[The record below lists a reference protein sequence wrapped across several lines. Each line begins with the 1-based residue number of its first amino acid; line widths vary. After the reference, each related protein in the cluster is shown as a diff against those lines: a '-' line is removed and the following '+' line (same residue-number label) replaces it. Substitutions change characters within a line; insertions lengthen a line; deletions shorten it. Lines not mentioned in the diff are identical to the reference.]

1 MSSAQPRKYVFDEIH
16 GYIVLDNLTR
26 ELIDTPPLQRLR
38 RIKQLSQAWY
48 VFPGA
53 VHTRFSHSLGVM
65 RLAEKVADKL
75 ISDGLLRKDERDLLR
90 VAALLHDIGH
100 TPYSHALEYVFYTSF
115 GVNHEELS
123 YMMITEEPHITE
135 ALSSYGLTPSEVAEV
150 VTGGHENVI
159 FSNILGGDLNV
170 DRLDYLPRDALHT
183 GVKYGLIDLERII
196 QTLTLDGDGNV
207 AVLPKAIHAVESFY
221 VSRLHMYR
229 SVYYHKTITGYQ
241 LLLASIYELMMSERE
256 VKSLLEPFTSLEGIR
271 RAVRDGSIAAWD
283 DFLIGGVMDMVLAR
297 KLGSDVLR
305 GLIKSYV
312 NRRGYRAV
320 YNHIS
325 FKQGAGITP
334 SEMDKLDR
342 VSRSL
347 LLKGLGTYIFRTYTE
362 SVPIISREGEA
373 RVIREAKSLR
383 ISEIEDSIVGS
394 LPRYMEIVRI
404 YALPEVEDAVK
415 NVLNLL

>member
-1 MSSAQPRKYVFDEIH
+1 MSSTQPRKYVFDEIH
-16 GYIVLDNLTR
+16 GYIVLDPLTR
-26 ELIDTPPLQRLR
+26 DLVDTPPLQRLR

-65 RLAEKVADKL
+65 RLAERVADKL
-75 ISDGLLRKDERDLLR
+75 ISDGLLRKDEKDLLR
-90 VAALLHDIGH
+90 VAALLHDVGH
-100 TPYSHALEYVFYTSF
+100 TPYSHALEYVFYTNF

-123 YMMITEEPHITE
+123 YMVITEEPHIVE
-135 ALSSYGLTPSEVAEV
+135 VLSNYGLTPSEVAEV
-150 VTGGHENVI
+150 VTGGHRNVI

-183 GVKYGLIDLERII
+183 GVKYGLIDLERIT
-196 QTLTLDGDGNV
+196 QTLTLDDEGNV

-256 VKSLLEPFTSLEGIR
+256 VKSLLDPFTSLEGIR
-271 RAVRDGSIAAWD
+271 RAVKDGTIAAWD
-283 DFLIGGVMDMVLAR
+283 DFLIGGVIDLILAK
-297 KLGSDVLR
+297 KLGSEALR
-305 GLIKSYV
+305 ELIRSYV
-312 NRRGYRAV
+312 NRRGYRAL

-325 FKQGAGITP
+325 FKQEAGITP
-334 SEMDKLDR
+334 SEIDKLNK

-347 LLKGLGTYIFRTYTE
+347 FLRGLGAYLFRTYTE
-362 SVPIISREGEA
+362 SVPIVSREGEA
-373 RVIREAKSLR
+373 RVIRESKSLR

-394 LPRYMEIVRI
+394 LPRYMEIVRV
-404 YALPEVEDAVK
+404 YALPTAEEVVK
-415 NVLNLL
+415 NILSS